1 MRAKSTK
8 KEIAT
13 VFPITDKFH
22 LCCSAAMA
30 GEESALSV
38 VLEEDDS
45 SLVSQ
50 QLPLRQ
56 HDQPLSWE
64 TLLEMGT

>member
-1 MRAKSTK
+1 
-8 KEIAT
+8 
-13 VFPITDKFH
+13 
-22 LCCSAAMA
+22 MA

-50 QLPLRQ
+50 QSPLRQ